1 MEESITVDNNKE
13 KSIFERAIIEAF
25 KQIKVSVCCE
35 KLTIA
40 FNELPNYV
48 EETKTNKKYLLNSN
62 ILDKLNRISERNFI
76 NINILISKIFINI
89 LDENNFLLLSNDA
102 IILIAFSNA
111 LINILDSISSCN
123 VYYELT
129 KKIVSF
135 LKFLE
140 KNSAKYLS
148 EEQADTIKNLQQT
161 LLEKIVSNEYKNFKY
176 NYETNIIPFCKKE
189 NAQDKNTGISNLYT
203 YFFKFISLNEQFD
216 LLCEYGQNIIR
227 AVISQPNPSL
237 VEVYYKLADFMI
249 SFCYNFLYKAIVNEK
264 SEPGNNQQYY
274 LIDLMEENL
283 EIPENL
289 KILKYNGNETNNIKF
304 LDGKFYELNE
314 QKEILLKYTNIFT
327 LCISIINCLITY
339 EKSFKC
345 QIACFMMLKRLYFIF
360 PKYRL
365 ELEDLITSSLINLI
379 SFKNIENKETKEPY
393 EKFLIYLLQQSDDQ
407 LKNKIINVLK
417 TKNNEIETNF
427 IELSEKTE
435 KIPKN
440 EAECEKI
447 YIENFNLRVGCPVNM
462 EIQAGCEEEKL
473 IDVKFPNSLIYIA
486 FNCNEKDINFHLIK
500 YCPDV
505 INNNEDNQI
514 NEYEDQPYFYEVF
527 NLEKIQSVKIVLFAK
542 FPCIYK
548 VLFDNKYSWFS
559 SKSLKYR
566 LTVLTELGS
575 DKKKFEIKKS
585 VIEDKK
591 TEEEINKEKEIE
603 ELKKEM
609 LGDDDIND
617 IEDNMNIDVN
627 DVKKEGENDDLDDI
641 NVNI

>member
-1 MEESITVDNNKE
+1 
-13 KSIFERAIIEAF
+13 
-25 KQIKVSVCCE
+25 
-35 KLTIA
+35 
-40 FNELPNYV
+40 
-48 EETKTNKKYLLNSN
+48 
-62 ILDKLNRISERNFI
+62 
-76 NINILISKIFINI
+76 
-89 LDENNFLLLSNDA
+89 
-102 IILIAFSNA
+102 
-111 LINILDSISSCN
+111 
-123 VYYELT
+123 
-129 KKIVSF
+129 
-135 LKFLE
+135 
-140 KNSAKYLS
+140 
-148 EEQADTIKNLQQT
+148 
-161 LLEKIVSNEYKNFKY
+161 
-176 NYETNIIPFCKKE
+176 
-189 NAQDKNTGISNLYT
+189 
-203 YFFKFISLNEQFD
+203 
-216 LLCEYGQNIIR
+216 
-227 AVISQPNPSL
+227 
-237 VEVYYKLADFMI
+237 
-249 SFCYNFLYKAIVNEK
+249 
-264 SEPGNNQQYY
+264 
-274 LIDLMEENL
+274 
-283 EIPENL
+283 
-289 KILKYNGNETNNIKF
+289 
-304 LDGKFYELNE
+304 
-314 QKEILLKYTNIFT
+314 
-327 LCISIINCLITY
+327 
-339 EKSFKC
+339 
-345 QIACFMMLKRLYFIF
+345 
-360 PKYRL
+360 
-365 ELEDLITSSLINLI
+365 
-379 SFKNIENKETKEPY
+379 
-393 EKFLIYLLQQSDDQ
+393 
-407 LKNKIINVLK
+407 
-417 TKNNEIETNF
+417 
-427 IELSEKTE
+427 
-435 KIPKN
+435 
-440 EAECEKI
+440 
-447 YIENFNLRVGCPVNM
+447 M

>member
-48 EETKTNKKYLLNSN
+48 EETKNNKKYLLNSN

-249 SFCYNFLYKAIVNEK
+249 SFCYNFLYKAIVSDK

-514 NEYEDQPYFYEVF
+514 NQYEDQPYFYEVF